1 MFEAHVLY
9 LLRQYLGEYVRG
21 LSAEAL
27 KISVWKGDVI
37 LKDLQLKAEA
47 LNALRLPIT
56 VRAGFLGSVT
66 LKVPWNRLGKDPV
79 IVLLDRIFILAEPL
93 QDDLLFSEDKKTWLD
108 AKRRQIEEAELAMLE
123 AKDKR
128 SSLKETSPE
137 TSSWLGSLIATIVG
151 NLKISVT
158 NLHIRYEDTVSN
170 PNHPFCSGITLGKL
184 AAVTIDEKGME
195 TFVTSGA
202 LDRLRKSLQLQHFA
216 VYHDSD
222 THPWMLKKSWGEMT
236 PEEWSEIFESG
247 VHSAADEVSLD
258 GADKHQYLLQPVGG
272 TMKYHRCGKHE
283 KRDPEHPFQKASLVL
298 DQVSLT
304 ISEAQYRDGLK
315 LLEGVSSYRTRIE
328 FSRLRPQVSVANGP
342 QLWWLYACQAVL
354 QQQSRMWYRLSWEK
368 VSRYCHL
375 RRRYVQLY
383 ASSLQQGS
391 KIDNPEIQDIDE
403 ELSLEVILLWR
414 LLAHAKVE
422 SSKVKEAALAR
433 EVARKSSWWSFG
445 RGPVGTGVSS
455 DNSSLKEVTG
465 QPASGH
471 FTKEEWSKLNELLS
485 YQPGQESPLS
495 SGQEAPNMLQTALDV
510 TIQHSAASIINSKGL
525 EVLCGSFENLQ
536 IALDVYPKSL
546 ICNVKLQFYGLSAP
560 EGSLI
565 ESVSREGREDALLT
579 TFFHNPLE
587 ENLDWKLSLTMSACH
602 VTVWRSSFDR
612 FLEFLRTGQALSPSV
627 ALETAAVL
635 QSKLEEVTRKAQEQL
650 QLVLKQQKRF
660 SVDLD
665 VDAPKLRIPTFTSN
679 EGGQEMQLVLDLGHF
694 KLHTSPDKD
703 PLEDTINMESLYSR
717 LHISGSDISAFFVDG
732 GFDWSKYSCLASP
745 MFQLH
750 GADPLDGAYQVGSA
764 TCAVFPI
771 LDRCGMHVILDQT
784 RVQHP
789 DYPSTR
795 VSIEVPRLSFYFSP
809 VRYLGLLRLL
819 AAVEKVH
826 EDSEVDVVKVSAWHQ
841 ADFFGDARVL
851 NWGGIGNTVAEWQPC
866 WASLA
871 GSYLYILDSEGALS
885 YSRCCSMNNKQVLE
899 IPSENIGGSDFV
911 IALCNRGMDLQ
922 KAIESSNTIVMQLRN
937 AETKAAWI
945 KYLTLAIYKASAPVS
960 VSLPTELN
968 VVESINDNQPLPAD
982 PSKQLDLFITGSLKE
997 LQVFLCGTTMANGSL
1012 DNEVPILELQA
1023 SGGQVDYLQRPF
1035 DMSMGIRLHA
1045 LKVKDRLQGSVS
1057 SCQYIACSVLSS
1069 SEELEARKH
1078 LTPSSS
1084 ENLDEESELFRDALS
1099 DFNAGS
1105 SEINPLGL
1113 DSSSSSSQTD
1123 GVSRRKPSVL
1133 RLDPTYLVKAGR
1145 MTDFIFEDLEEE
1157 ALDFVSVL
1165 LFIRQSGS
1173 PDYDGTDTQMS
1184 INMATLDFFCN
1195 RPTVVALINFGTDI
1209 SRIMEAQ
1216 DALDPP
1222 VKSQSA
1228 EVTSPDEG
1236 SDSSERSIVK
1246 GLLGKGKS
1254 RIVFRLRMA
1263 LKSARIYLNQEDGSQ
1278 LAMLAQDKFHMDLKV
1293 YPGSF
1298 SISGTLGNLRVCDML
1313 LGPNHHW
1320 GWLCDIRDPGCGS
1333 LVKLDFHSYNK
1344 EDDDYQ
1350 GYDYSLFGK
1359 LSAVRI
1365 VFLYRFIQEVI
1376 AYFGALA
1383 TPQVQE
1389 VITVVDNVGGIERMI
1404 PQADMDGAP
1413 AIKLNVSLDTPI
1425 IIVPRKSSSKE
1436 FMQLDLGRLE
1446 VYNIFEWHG
1455 GRRNEPSAIHLDVL
1469 SVEITGIN
1477 MFVGIEGKLGKAMIQ
1492 EASGVHIK
1500 VSRPLRDLFKQM
1512 PEVQVDVQVESLRG
1526 IMSDKEYLVITDCAA
1541 TNVGEPA
1548 KFPPNF
1554 RDDHSS
1560 EPEDLEF
1567 SVVKH
1572 QEPERE
1578 EATSHKSNSEEQAF
1592 STWTKVWVTVD
1603 VKHSELELCTGDRDL
1618 SLARVQI
1625 QGLWLG
1631 YRNTST
1637 DEMDLYITV
1646 PKLSIFD
1653 ERAGTKPEMQLM
1665 LGSVTDVENCVSENT
1680 AEVQTSIQS
1689 DSDVNLTMLVMDLR
1703 MKPDSQAFVIR
1714 IQRPRLLVVVDFILS
1729 VAQFFVPSLSTLT
1742 GQDSA
1747 NIRKDPIVA
1756 CDYIRLTASDY
1767 QQKENVVTLS
1777 SDCQLIA
1784 DAHDVDEFIYDGCGS
1799 SLYLNL
1805 KDYVPYSISQPLI
1818 VVGCGKNLRFKN
1830 IHIKN
1835 GLRIN
1840 ECISL
1845 ASNSSYSISPED
1857 GVIISNL
1864 REDALRLDADEAL
1877 GDSVGASPSGQVTTG
1892 GQKTENTDLNLVL
1905 DIQVVAPEFT
1915 FYDSTKWPSKNSS
1928 PQERLLR
1935 AKFDFNFMLAL
1946 KGNDRWIKAF
1956 LKGLNVEAGSGL
1968 AVVDPLD
1975 VSGEYVCAHDK
1986 TNFYATVTE
1995 ISIRLSL
2002 NVLRLMMRLQADIAS
2017 KFQIGGVNALS
2028 QCTHFDRIWIDHSG
2042 NPLQQV
2048 AIWRPR
2054 APPGFVILS
2063 DCATSGAA
2071 PPSQAV
2077 MAVSNSYFRVKKP
2090 VSFQLIWC
2098 SWGKSD
2104 GLRETSPKE
2113 SSIDIDVEN
2122 VCSIWLPIA
2131 PPGYVS
2137 VGCVAERGRSPPLLS
2152 VVHCIRSD
2160 LVTSA
2165 SVTDCIFY
2173 VPPDERKYKQGC
2185 SIWRVENAVGSFFA
2199 HFSVNLPS
2207 QQYLC
2212 DLREVLLQTLN
2223 VVRNDEDKIY
2233 PEIESLPIGR
2243 SKRLDSGNSLTR
2255 SERSGSII
2263 SKCGRNLTT
2272 TAQFERLWWD
2282 KGSESRQAISLWRPL
2297 PPPGYAII
2305 GDILVEGLEP
2315 PGVGVVLH
2323 DDDSGRLTKPV
2334 SFEKHLQISG
2344 KGLEDLYIW
2353 SPVAPPGFVAL
2364 GCVATKSQDI
2374 PSPHLVR
2381 CVRTNLVMQVNLSK
2395 RPLWSYIGS
2404 RGNDSCSLWRVENQ
2418 ARNLLTT
2425 FFWLNISSTTLS
2437 NVLIVTLFL

>member
-1 MFEAHVLY
+1 
-9 LLRQYLGEYVRG
+9 
-21 LSAEAL
+21 
-27 KISVWKGDVI
+27 
-37 LKDLQLKAEA
+37 
-47 LNALRLPIT
+47 
-56 VRAGFLGSVT
+56 
-66 LKVPWNRLGKDPV
+66 
-79 IVLLDRIFILAEPL
+79 
-93 QDDLLFSEDKKTWLD
+93 
-108 AKRRQIEEAELAMLE
+108 
-123 AKDKR
+123 
-128 SSLKETSPE
+128 
-137 TSSWLGSLIATIVG
+137 
-151 NLKISVT
+151 
-158 NLHIRYEDTVSN
+158 
-170 PNHPFCSGITLGKL
+170 
-184 AAVTIDEKGME
+184 
-195 TFVTSGA
+195 
-202 LDRLRKSLQLQHFA
+202 
-216 VYHDSD
+216 
-222 THPWMLKKSWGEMT
+222 
-236 PEEWSEIFESG
+236 
-247 VHSAADEVSLD
+247 
-258 GADKHQYLLQPVGG
+258 
-272 TMKYHRCGKHE
+272 
-283 KRDPEHPFQKASLVL
+283 
-298 DQVSLT
+298 
-304 ISEAQYRDGLK
+304 
-315 LLEGVSSYRTRIE
+315 
-328 FSRLRPQVSVANGP
+328 
-342 QLWWLYACQAVL
+342 
-354 QQQSRMWYRLSWEK
+354 
-368 VSRYCHL
+368 
-375 RRRYVQLY
+375 
-383 ASSLQQGS
+383 
-391 KIDNPEIQDIDE
+391 
-403 ELSLEVILLWR
+403 
-414 LLAHAKVE
+414 
-422 SSKVKEAALAR
+422 
-433 EVARKSSWWSFG
+433 
-445 RGPVGTGVSS
+445 
-455 DNSSLKEVTG
+455 
-465 QPASGH
+465 
-471 FTKEEWSKLNELLS
+471 
-485 YQPGQESPLS
+485 
-495 SGQEAPNMLQTALDV
+495 
-510 TIQHSAASIINSKGL
+510 
-525 EVLCGSFENLQ
+525 
-536 IALDVYPKSL
+536 
-546 ICNVKLQFYGLSAP
+546 
-560 EGSLI
+560 
-565 ESVSREGREDALLT
+565 
-579 TFFHNPLE
+579 
-587 ENLDWKLSLTMSACH
+587 
-602 VTVWRSSFDR
+602 
-612 FLEFLRTGQALSPSV
+612 
-627 ALETAAVL
+627 
-635 QSKLEEVTRKAQEQL
+635 
-650 QLVLKQQKRF
+650 
-660 SVDLD
+660 
-665 VDAPKLRIPTFTSN
+665 
-679 EGGQEMQLVLDLGHF
+679 
-694 KLHTSPDKD
+694 
-703 PLEDTINMESLYSR
+703 
-717 LHISGSDISAFFVDG
+717 
-732 GFDWSKYSCLASP
+732 
-745 MFQLH
+745 
-750 GADPLDGAYQVGSA
+750 
-764 TCAVFPI
+764 
-771 LDRCGMHVILDQT
+771 
-784 RVQHP
+784 
-789 DYPSTR
+789 
-795 VSIEVPRLSFYFSP
+795 
-809 VRYLGLLRLL
+809 
-819 AAVEKVH
+819 
-826 EDSEVDVVKVSAWHQ
+826 
-841 ADFFGDARVL
+841 
-851 NWGGIGNTVAEWQPC
+851 
-866 WASLA
+866 
-871 GSYLYILDSEGALS
+871 
-885 YSRCCSMNNKQVLE
+885 
-899 IPSENIGGSDFV
+899 
-911 IALCNRGMDLQ
+911 
-922 KAIESSNTIVMQLRN
+922 
-937 AETKAAWI
+937 
-945 KYLTLAIYKASAPVS
+945 
-960 VSLPTELN
+960 
-968 VVESINDNQPLPAD
+968 
-982 PSKQLDLFITGSLKE
+982 
-997 LQVFLCGTTMANGSL
+997 
-1012 DNEVPILELQA
+1012 
-1023 SGGQVDYLQRPF
+1023 
-1035 DMSMGIRLHA
+1035 
-1045 LKVKDRLQGSVS
+1045 
-1057 SCQYIACSVLSS
+1057 
-1069 SEELEARKH
+1069 
-1078 LTPSSS
+1078 
-1084 ENLDEESELFRDALS
+1084 
-1099 DFNAGS
+1099 
-1105 SEINPLGL
+1105 
-1113 DSSSSSSQTD
+1113 
-1123 GVSRRKPSVL
+1123 
-1133 RLDPTYLVKAGR
+1133 

-1714 IQRPRLLVVVDFILS
+1714 IQRPRLLVV
-1729 VAQFFVPSLSTLT
+1729 
-1742 GQDSA
+1742 
-1747 NIRKDPIVA
+1747 
-1756 CDYIRLTASDY
+1756 
-1767 QQKENVVTLS
+1767 
-1777 SDCQLIA
+1777 
-1784 DAHDVDEFIYDGCGS
+1784 
-1799 SLYLNL
+1799 
-1805 KDYVPYSISQPLI
+1805 
-1818 VVGCGKNLRFKN
+1818 
-1830 IHIKN
+1830 N